1 VNGDTTTFDVGLIIM
16 LKGQEEPTSA
26 MVQMRAPVNP
36 ELNLADYIV
45 DATAAFLWD
54 QYDSASRPWYELN
67 DSGGNATLLFKDQ
80 VQSIRIMAPKI
91 EEDR

>member
-54 QYDSASRPWYELN
+54 QYDSPSCSR
-67 DSGGNATLLFKDQ
+67 
-80 VQSIRIMAPKI
+80 IRFNRSESWLPRSRKTD
-91 EEDR
+91 ESQ